1 MRAIVCIAV
10 LATFSAVHAV
20 AASAVRHDVIL
31 IQGNESGN
39 QTVATAADGTVRAE
53 YSYNDRGR
61 GDHIVATWKTDA
73 NGVPVEYSASGND
86 YMKAPVE
93 EHFSLADGVATWKS
107 RAESGSK
114 PVKGRAGFYVP
125 NSPPPEFYGVLARA
139 LLKAPNRTLALLPEG
154 KARIEPAGHAT
165 LKSGKRVDLPGAPAQ
180 LPARGKAPRR
190 AAYTPSPADFPRID
204 PGTQKRR
211 DDIRRQVLQDELS
224 SERRNADEARR
235 QLTLGERLQPGE
247 RATDAT
253 YLDRVS
259 KLRTTVQQHDQN
271 ITSIQRE
278 LANLK

>member
-1 MRAIVCIAV
+1 MPIARLPFLLFLM
-10 LATFSAVHAV
+10 LAAPAQAEIYKYVDENGQVTFT
-20 AASAVRHDVIL
+20 DV
-31 IQGNESGN
+31 
-39 QTVATAADGTVRAE
+39 
-53 YSYNDRGR
+53 Y
-61 GDHIVATWKTDA
+61 K
-73 NGVPVEYSASGND
+73 
-86 YMKAPVE
+86 
-93 EHFSLADGVATWKS
+93 
-107 RAESGSK
+107 
-114 PVKGRAGFYVP
+114 KGA
-125 NSPPPEFYGVLARA
+125 
-139 LLKAPNRTLALLPEG
+139 
-154 KARIEPAGHAT
+154 
-165 LKSGKRVDLPGAPAQ
+165 KRVDLPGAPAQ
-180 LPARGKAPRR
+180 LPVRGKAPRR

-235 QLTLGERLQPGE
+235 QMTLGERLQPGE